1 MILTKRNET
10 PKNRQIE
17 IKKEFLNRFKSLTG
31 AKQDWQ
37 VWADFIESAAI
48 AISSAMDRVQYKKR
62 MERHQQIISGYDREQ
77 QSTLGRMYALVV
89 EALNE
94 EPEQDFLGSLY
105 MELGLSNH
113 WKGQFFTPYSICR
126 MMASTQLEDAAERIA
141 RENWISINDPAC
153 GAGATLIA
161 ARNELKRQRVDW
173 PAQVVFI
180 AQDIDYVTG
189 LMCYV
194 QLSLLGC
201 AGYVVIADTIS
212 DPLLSRGG
220 SVLLPSFTQTQ
231 SVWFMPAY
239 FTEPWLWRMLGA
251 QMDLAFKGIPD
262 QIPAEQSLKI
272 GECEK

>member
-17 IKKEFLNRFKSLTG
+17 IKKEFLNRFRSLTG
-31 AKQDWQ
+31 TKQDWQ
-37 VWADFIESAAI
+37 VWADFVEAAAI
-48 AISSAMDRVQYKKR
+48 AISTAMDRVQSKKR
-62 MERHQQIISGYDREQ
+62 MERHQQIMSGYDQEQ
-77 QSTLGRMYALVV
+77 QKTLGRMYALVV
-89 EALNE
+89 MALNE

-126 MMASTQLEDAAERIA
+126 MMASMQLEDAAERIA
-141 RENWISINDPAC
+141 QENWISINDPAC

-220 SVLLPSFTQTQ
+220 SVLLPSFTSTQ

-262 QIPAEQSLKI
+262 QIPAKQSLKI
-272 GECEK
+272 GGCEK